1 MAFQGDRGVLR
12 SVTQFPAP
20 GQYRHSHCVQLK
32 PMNLGIT
39 RSQWGQAHWN
49 QPPRCLA
56 TAAAAR
62 GAHKKSVYSSATNP
76 IFFISLVTKELP
88 SLYFIYSILADKCH
102 SCSFFFFF
110 SSYQVFTVT
119 TACCLSFRELAPVW
133 IIARLNIPEV
143 LDFGKRRKI
152 NNCDKCYPL
161 EPKSREKM
169 ITQYHLFN
177 ITRL

>member
-1 MAFQGDRGVLR
+1 MWHTSAPKPQRRSKETEECWEVSPSFQHQQR
-12 SVTQFPAP
+12 P

-39 RSQWGQAHWN
+39 CSQWGQAHWN
-49 QPPRCLA
+49 HPPRCLA

-76 IFFISLVTKELP
+76 IFFISLVMKELP

-110 SSYQVFTVT
+110 PAIKYLQWQPPVVCHSESWH
-119 TACCLSFRELAPVW
+119 LS
-133 IIARLNIPEV
+133 
-143 LDFGKRRKI
+143 G
-152 NNCDKCYPL
+152 
-161 EPKSREKM
+161 
-169 ITQYHLFN
+169 
-177 ITRL
+177 